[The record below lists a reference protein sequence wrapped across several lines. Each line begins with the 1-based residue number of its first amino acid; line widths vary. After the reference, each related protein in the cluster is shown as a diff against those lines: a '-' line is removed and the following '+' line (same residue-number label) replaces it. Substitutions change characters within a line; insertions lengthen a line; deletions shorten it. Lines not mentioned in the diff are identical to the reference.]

1 MLKIVTSIDP
11 VEIDGQERK
20 ALPVEGDVLQ
30 IKAHWCRND
39 LVVLDWRGH
48 SITVLAQDL
57 ERGIR
62 NARNH
67 D

>member
-11 VEIDGQERK
+11 IEIDGQERK

-30 IKAHWCRND
+30 IKAHWNRND
-39 LVVLDWRGH
+39 LVILDWRGH
-48 SITVLAQDL
+48 SLTVVAKDL
-57 ERGIR
+57 YRAID